1 MMLDMLYVT
10 IMGLWVIWITLT
22 VLYHRHRFNLNDL
35 RREYILSLAQDHL
48 DEAQTRLSDFDME
61 EE

>member
-10 IMGLWVIWITLT
+10 LMGIWVIWITWS
-22 VLYHRHRFNLNDL
+22 VLYHRHRFNLIDS
-35 RREYILSLAQDHL
+35 RKAIIMALAQDYF
-48 DEAQTRLSDFDME
+48 DDAQTRLDDFIE

>member
-10 IMGLWVIWITLT
+10 IMGFWVIWITWS
-22 VLYHRHRFNLNDL
+22 VLYHRHRFNLNDR
-35 RREYILSLAQDHL
+35 RRELIMALAQDHF
-48 DEAQTRLSDFDME
+48 DEAQTRLSDFDTE